1 MGLGGSLLVKAAALA
16 AVSASSLPGIPLC
29 PGIHKMFV
37 GPDRALRRDLRWWV
51 TGDRRSIALRS
62 DWLSVQIVSEYSGLF
77 VVAHSIAIGMAAA
90 SSANDEVNPAPR
102 R

>member
-1 MGLGGSLLVKAAALA
+1 MGLGGSLLVYATALA
-16 AVSASSLPGIPLC
+16 ATSASSLPGIPLC
-29 PGIHKMFV
+29 PGIRRTFV
-37 GPDRALRRDLRWWV
+37 GPGRALRRDLRWWI

-62 DWLSVQIVSEYSGLF
+62 DWLRVQIVSEYSGWL
-77 VVAHSIAIGMAAA
+77 VVAHSIATCMAAA